1 MKNILQNPLP
11 KGDNESSEQLSD
23 LSRNTQHERSKEK
36 FKPSSA
42 RQPGLLTQNTCTWY
56 SLMTGSLLE
65 FLLPVG
71 PARSL
76 PAEGERRQSRHTGL
90 GSFRLGAGSDTG
102 LYSDLAL
109 LPAHGPHPA
118 ELLINIAPVRP
129 PSPAT
134 SERQSKETT
143 GRNQAS
149 RALRAE

>member
-1 MKNILQNPLP
+1 MTRSTQQN
-11 KGDNESSEQLSD
+11 
-23 LSRNTQHERSKEK
+23 RSKNK
-36 FKPSSA
+36 LKPMSA
-42 RQPGLLTQNTCTWY
+42 RWPDTQNARIRSAQSGLTPFK
-56 SLMTGSLLE
+56 

-149 RALRAE
+149 RA